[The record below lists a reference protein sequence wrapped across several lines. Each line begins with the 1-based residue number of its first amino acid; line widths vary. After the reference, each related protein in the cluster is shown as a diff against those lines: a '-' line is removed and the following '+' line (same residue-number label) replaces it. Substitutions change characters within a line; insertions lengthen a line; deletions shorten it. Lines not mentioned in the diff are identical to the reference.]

1 VGNHQNDQ
9 QLTDSLRPDL
19 SPPLARLNGRVRR
32 RRRVVAHGQRHV
44 LSPSYAG
51 AHRGL
56 ARRRWVPLGT
66 SDRLL
71 DALTLRDWA
80 HTAVSDLITH
90 IDEINRLNVFPVAD
104 SDTGANMLFT
114 MRSALAEANAGVNA
128 DGSPGCVARVAAA
141 LSAGALNG
149 ARGNSGVILSQIL
162 RGIADVTATAA
173 ADSGG
178 ELPEMDAVIL
188 GAGLQR
194 GVELVITS
202 MGGEEVPGT
211 IVSVL
216 RAAADAVEECA
227 HGGEGLAPAI
237 TAAGDAAVVA
247 LEKTTEQL
255 DVLADAGAVDAG
267 GRGLLVLLD
276 ALRSTISGQ
285 APARTVYELSPPT
298 QQADPATE
306 RPAPQFEV
314 MYLLDGCDAAA
325 ADALRNQLEELGE
338 SVAIAQAAAQGSD
351 PLDSYSV
358 HVHTDDAGAAVEAG
372 LVAGRLSRIVVSAL
386 SSGVTGLPV
395 GSWTRERAVLAV
407 VDGDGAAELFAGE
420 GACVLQPGPDTG
432 YPATDISAHQLVR
445 ALVDT
450 GAAQVMV
457 LPNGYVAAEE
467 LVAGCTAAIGW
478 GIDVV
483 PIPTGSMVQGLAA
496 LAVHEP
502 GRQAVDDGFTM
513 ARAAGAARHGS
524 VRIATESALTWAGRC
539 QPGDGLGI
547 AGDEVLIVAADAA
560 GAGIGLLDLLLA
572 SGGDLV
578 TVLVGAGIGT
588 DADATAVSDILQEH
602 VHDNHPGTE
611 LVTYRTGHHG
621 DALLIG
627 VE

>member
-1 VGNHQNDQ
+1 MEEVGH
-9 QLTDSLRPDL
+9 
-19 SPPLARLNGRVRR
+19 
-32 RRRVVAHGQRHV
+32 
-44 LSPSYAG
+44 
-51 AHRGL
+51 
-56 ARRRWVPLGT
+56 LGT
-66 SDRLL
+66 SEGTFHASKDALL
-71 DALTLRDWA
+71 DAVTLQDWA
-80 HTAVSDLITH
+80 HAAVSDLITH

-114 MRSALAEANAGVNA
+114 MRSALAEANAGAGA
-128 DGSPGCVARVAAA
+128 DGGSRCVARVAAA

-162 RGIADVTATAA
+162 RGIADVTGAAA

-178 ELPEMDAVIL
+178 ELPYMNAVTF
-188 GAGLQR
+188 GAALQR
-194 GVELVITS
+194 GVELVISS
-202 MGGEEVPGT
+202 MGGDEVPGT

-227 HGGEGLAPAI
+227 DEGLPAAI
-237 TAAGDAAVVA
+237 SAAGDAAVVA
-247 LEKTTEQL
+247 LEKTPEQL

-276 ALRSTISGQ
+276 ALRSTITGQ
-285 APARTVYELSPPT
+285 APPRTVYEPSPRAAQPE
-298 QQADPATE
+298 APAE
-306 RPAPQFEV
+306 HPAPQFEV
-314 MYLLDGCDAAA
+314 MYRLDGCDAAA
-325 ADALRNQLEELGE
+325 ADALRNRLEELGE
-338 SVAIAQAAAQGSD
+338 SVALAQAAARESA

-372 LVAGRLSRIVVSAL
+372 LVAGRLSRIVISAL
-386 SSGVTGLPV
+386 SSGATGLPA
-395 GSWTRERAVLAV
+395 GGWTRERAVLAV
-407 VDGDGAAELFAGE
+407 VDGDGAAELFSGE
-420 GACVLQPGPDTG
+420 GACVLQPDKEAGD
-432 YPATDISAHQLVR
+432 PARNIGVISAHQLVR
-445 ALVDT
+445 AVVDT

-496 LAVHEP
+496 LAVHETD
-502 GRQAVDDGFTM
+502 RQAVDDGFTM

-560 GAGIGLLDLLLA
+560 GAAIGLLDLLLA

-578 TVLVGAGIGT
+578 TVLIGADIE
-588 DADATAVSDILQEH
+588 DEVDATAVGDILQDH

-611 LVTYRTGHHG
+611 LMAYRTGHRG
-621 DALLIG
+621 DVLLIG

>member
-1 VGNHQNDQ
+1 
-9 QLTDSLRPDL
+9 
-19 SPPLARLNGRVRR
+19 
-32 RRRVVAHGQRHV
+32 
-44 LSPSYAG
+44 
-51 AHRGL
+51 
-56 ARRRWVPLGT
+56 
-66 SDRLL
+66 L
-71 DALTLRDWA
+71 DAVTLRDWA

-114 MRSALAEANAGVNA
+114 MRSALAEANARAGA
-128 DGSPGCVARVAAA
+128 DGGAGCVARVAGA

-162 RGIADVTATAA
+162 RGMADVTAGVA
-173 ADSGG
+173 ADCGG
-178 ELPEMDAVIL
+178 ELPEMDAVTL
-188 GAGLQR
+188 ASALQR
-194 GVELVITS
+194 GVDLVITS
-202 MGGEEVPGT
+202 MGGQEVPGT

-216 RAAADAVEECA
+216 RSAAEAVEECA
-227 HGGEGLAPAI
+227 NDGLAPAI
-237 TAAGDAAVVA
+237 TAASDAAVVA

-255 DVLADAGAVDAG
+255 AVLADAGAVDAG

-276 ALRSTISGQ
+276 ALRSSITGQ
-285 APARTVYELSPPT
+285 APARTLYELTPRAP
-298 QQADPATE
+298 QPEAPAE

-314 MYLLDGCDAAA
+314 MYRLDGCDATA
-325 ADALRNQLEELGE
+325 ADALRDRLSELGD
-338 SVAIAQAAAQGSD
+338 SVAIAAAPATTQGT
-351 PLDSYSV
+351 YSV

-372 LVAGRLSRIVVSAL
+372 LMAGRPSRIMVSAL
-386 SSGVTGLPV
+386 SSGVTGLPA

-420 GACVLQPGPDTG
+420 GACVLRPDPEAAD
-432 YPATDISAHQLVR
+432 PATDISAHRLMR

-457 LPNGYVAAEE
+457 LPNGYLAAEE
-467 LVAGCTAAIGW
+467 LVAGCTTAIGW

-496 LAVHEP
+496 LAVHET
-502 GRQAVDDGFTM
+502 GRQAVDDGYTM
-513 ARAAGAARHGS
+513 ARAAGAARHGA

-539 QPGDGLGI
+539 HPGDGLGI
-547 AGDEVLIVAADAA
+547 AGDEVLIVAADPA
-560 GAGIGLLDLLLA
+560 GAAIGLLDLLLA

-578 TVLVGAGIGT
+578 TVLVGAGIET
-588 DADATAVSDILQEH
+588 QAPDLNATALGDILQEH

-611 LVTYRTGHHG
+611 LVIYRTGHRG